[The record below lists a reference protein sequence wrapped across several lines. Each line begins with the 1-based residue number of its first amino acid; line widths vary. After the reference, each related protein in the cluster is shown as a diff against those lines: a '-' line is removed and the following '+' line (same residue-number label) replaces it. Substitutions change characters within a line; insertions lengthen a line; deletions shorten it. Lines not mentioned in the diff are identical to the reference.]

1 MKKFILLFIFA
12 LTATISMAQREYK
25 MVVPF
30 EVKLGVN
37 PEVDFQILES
47 HNYSLQISQEE
58 DGRVTYIYEA
68 PNEDRII
75 ELVIENN
82 KVIAVGFVYHPYDA
96 DWDKVDKMYN
106 SIYTYITKRLKYT
119 FDEDKGFS
127 YYGKK
132 VRAKMFSRHNQ
143 PKWNYEPFIVFMV
156 TLL

>member
-47 HNYSLQISQEE
+47 HNYSLQISHEK
-58 DGRVTYIYEA
+58 DGYVAYVYEA
-68 PNEDRII
+68 SHGNHLII
-75 ELVIENN
+75 PIVENN
-82 KVIAVGFVYHPYDA
+82 KVISIVFAYHPYDA
-96 DWDKVDKMYN
+96 DWDKFDRMYN

-119 FDEDKGFS
+119 LGKDKGFT

-132 VRAKMFSRHNQ
+132 VRASLDYDSNDPR
-143 PKWNYEPFIVFMV
+143 WNYEPYIRFQVI
-156 TLL
+156 LK